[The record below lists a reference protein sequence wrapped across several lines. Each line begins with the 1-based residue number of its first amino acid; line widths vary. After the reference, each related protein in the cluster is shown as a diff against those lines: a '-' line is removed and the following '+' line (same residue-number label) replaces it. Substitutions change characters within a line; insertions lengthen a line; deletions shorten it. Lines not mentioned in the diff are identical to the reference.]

1 MKDKQALLRRTWP
14 SHVLNFCKIAIFC
27 TGVFL
32 LSVVSVS
39 PMSALAREPTALH
52 ITVAYQEVKAF
63 ARVQLSLREVIAIVE
78 QLSSDAKVVD
88 ISFDGLSDQLV
99 YRIQVY
105 EHDEILGRSIDA
117 LTGTTVGDESATS
130 ILMLD
135 IDRSELV
142 RLKQFGMDLN
152 QAAAIAEGAGSG
164 KAISAGLERVD
175 GRLVFKVIVLADELL
190 KLITVDP
197 EKRQIQIEIQ

>member
-1 MKDKQALLRRTWP
+1 MDGLLRRTWP
-14 SHVLNFCKIAIFC
+14 SHVLNFCKIVIFC
-27 TGVFL
+27 VGVFL
-32 LSVVSVS
+32 LSVVSAS

-52 ITVAYQEVKAF
+52 IAVAYQEVKAF

-78 QLSSDAKVVD
+78 QRSSDAKVVD

-105 EHDEILGRSIDA
+105 QHDEVLGRSIDA

-130 ILMLD
+130 VLMLD

-175 GRLVFKVIVLADELL
+175 GRLVFKVVVLADELL

-197 EKRQIQIEIQ
+197 EKRQIRIEIQ